1 MKLHTTWA
9 MLAVS
14 ALILTGC
21 RGSDDGG
28 GGDGGEGEISAPGV
42 TSEPCPDAVNPDNG
56 CIYLGQISD
65 LTQGPFAPLGVPIT
79 DAMKAFWQRVNQDGG
94 IGGYDIDATKYVRD
108 NLYNPQT
115 HAQVYQEIE
124 GDVLALAQTLGSPTT
139 AAIMDSLKSDEVL
152 AAPASW
158 TSLWEFEDNIVESG
172 APYCFESMNVVDY
185 AVEEND
191 AKSVM
196 AIGFPGDYGGDSA
209 AGVEAAAEANGLD
222 FQNVETGPGAEEQ
235 AGAISAV
242 MKAQPDL
249 VVLAVGPTETAVIVG
264 EAAARGYQGQF
275 VGLGPTWNPA
285 LLQSP
290 AAQALEALYLHSG
303 PWANWSE
310 DTAAHQAMREA
321 LGDVQ
326 PSDGYTAGW
335 AWSYPL
341 KAALEEWL
349 DGDYEKTRAGLLE
362 AATSLETV
370 DYEGMLPE
378 EAGNFSGDPNDAA
391 FRETLLEEVDPE
403 APTGMAKI
411 RDFTAGPTA
420 SEHDFAGPCF
430 EG

>member
-209 AGVEAAAEANGLD
+209 AGVEAAAEANGLE

-310 DTAAHQAMREA
+310 DTPAHQAMREA

-362 AATSLETV
+362 AATSLESV

-378 EAGNFSGDPNDAA
+378 EAGNYSGDPNDAA
-391 FRETLLEEVDPE
+391 FRETLLEAVDPE
-403 APTGMAKI
+403 APTGMSKI

-420 SEHDFAGPCF
+420 SEHDFTGPCF